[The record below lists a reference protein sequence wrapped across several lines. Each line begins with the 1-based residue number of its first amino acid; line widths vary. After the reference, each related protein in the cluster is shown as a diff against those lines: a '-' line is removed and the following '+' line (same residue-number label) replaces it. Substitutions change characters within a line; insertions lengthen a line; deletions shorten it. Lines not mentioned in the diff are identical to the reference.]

1 MRLRVFMLKFFGQ
14 IRVFGP
20 WTNFGNTLV
29 SHTAQWRKDW
39 KNIKTNLLL
48 FWLWGNHFGY
58 CRQEKKYFPIW
69 STMNLE
75 KISGKLEK
83 MAFYVVILTMFQF
96 SVFSSILLKSA
107 YILKYLDIKGII
119 FHFNH
124 SPELSQFLR
133 NERPSVRFFDL
144 WISISWSI
152 WGQS

>member
-1 MRLRVFMLKFFGQ
+1 MAYDSLNRLSKAPSHMPLKWKWQFTLYTAHSGVRIGKIFKFFYYD
-14 IRVFGP
+14 FGFEG
-20 WTNFGNTLV
+20 TILV
-29 SHTAQWRKDW
+29 SLGRK
-39 KNIKTNLLL
+39 
-48 FWLWGNHFGY
+48 
-58 CRQEKKYFPIW
+58 KKYFPIW
-69 STMNLE
+69 STMNIE

-133 NERPSVRFFDL
+133 NEWPSVRFFDL

>member
-1 MRLRVFMLKFFGQ
+1 
-14 IRVFGP
+14 
-20 WTNFGNTLV
+20 
-29 SHTAQWRKDW
+29 
-39 KNIKTNLLL
+39 
-48 FWLWGNHFGY
+48 
-58 CRQEKKYFPIW
+58 
-69 STMNLE
+69 MNLE

-133 NERPSVRFFDL
+133 NE
-144 WISISWSI
+144 
-152 WGQS
+152 